1 MLKLRFLW
9 KLVCKATPQVRN
21 KPFTGSKYPTN
32 KRLFR
37 LRERFMK
44 KINIHRL
51 LLGEQD
57 RETFKICSV
66 KFDKASEVEEAVQT
80 DRYNIIWIKEGHGTY
95 LIDFQKFEFANAM
108 MFFLTP
114 GQMYQVLSEEVV
126 EGVRISFEQD
136 FYCVDTFGDKASCN
150 GVLFKNPL
158 QVPYIKLSGKE
169 AVQFEELSTQLHKE
183 LETNKVAQKEMVHTL
198 LQLMMIQATRI
209 KFSQNKVEQDEEPA
223 REDSRFLSKLNKL
236 LETHFKVKHAVS
248 DYAELLYVSPKTLH
262 KKIKKL
268 TGRPVSEIIQD
279 RIILEAKREIFHSN
293 KTIKEIGYD
302 LGFDDPAYFS
312 RFFQKYTDES
322 PTEFRQKMKNID

>member
-1 MLKLRFLW
+1 
-9 KLVCKATPQVRN
+9 
-21 KPFTGSKYPTN
+21 
-32 KRLFR
+32 
-37 LRERFMK
+37 MK

-57 RETFKICSV
+57 RESFKICSV
-66 KFDKASEVEEAVQT
+66 TFDMASEVEEAVQS
-80 DRYNIIWIKEGHGTY
+80 DKYNIIWIKEGRGTY
-95 LIDFQKFEFANAM
+95 LIDFQKFEFKSEM

-126 EGVRISFEQD
+126 EGIRISFEQD

-158 QVPYIKLSGKE
+158 QFPYIKLSGKE
-169 AVQFEELSTQLHKE
+169 AEQFQELSNHLHEELKAI
-183 LETNKVAQKEMVHTL
+183 KVAQKEMVHTL
-198 LQLMMIQATRI
+198 LQLMMIKATRI
-209 KFSQNKVEQDEEPA
+209 KFRQNKAEEDEEPA
-223 REDSRFLSKLNKL
+223 REDSRFLSKFNRL
-236 LETHFKVKHAVS
+236 LETNFKEKHAVS

-268 TGRPVSEIIQD
+268 TNRPVSEIIQD

-302 LGFDDPAYFS
+302 LGFNDPAYFS
-312 RFFQKYTDES
+312 RFFQKYADES
-322 PTEFRQKMKNID
+322 PTEFRQNMKNID